1 MASLWQ
7 KTLFYLGL
15 VDEDEHEVPSPE
27 PEPQS
32 RQSRVRTVDPPGSRT
47 SSRTQAQ
54 PPQQRMPEAPVTR
67 PPSTVVGRR
76 VEPPT
81 RHRRRIS
88 TNPDHAEAGVLVT
101 GQNPGVE
108 PEPMVT
114 TIDPEPRNTPSVVIA
129 ARSFT
134 DAQQLADHIRDGRPV
149 VLDLRGTEPA
159 MVRRLVDFATGLTY
173 ALDGRMA
180 KTAQGVILVT
190 PHGHT
195 LEPEEQQRLADLGLY
210 RVTA

>member
-15 VDEDEHEVPSPE
+15 VDEDDTDLPVAE
-27 PEPQS
+27 PDAS
-32 RQSRVRTVDPPGSRT
+32 VRQSRVRTVDPPGSRASRSQ
-47 SSRTQAQ
+47 SSSVRD
-54 PPQQRMPEAPVTR
+54 PEAPQTR
-67 PPSTVVGRR
+67 PPTSVVGRR

-81 RHRRRIS
+81 RQRRRIS
-88 TNPDHAEAGVLVT
+88 ANPEHAEAGVLIT
-101 GQNPGVE
+101 GEATSVE
-108 PEPMVT
+108 PEMTDYSEPERSET
-114 TIDPEPRNTPSVVIA
+114 TEIIA

-134 DAQQLADHIRDGRPV
+134 DAQQLADHIRSGRPV

-180 KTAQGVILVT
+180 KIAQGVILVT
-190 PHGHT
+190 PYGRT
-195 LEPEEQQRLADLGLY
+195 LSGDEQDRLAGLGLY

>member
-15 VDEDEHEVPSPE
+15 VDEDETDAPPVVESETPN
-27 PEPQS
+27 Q
-32 RQSRVRTVDPPGSRT
+32 QSRVRTVDPPGSRT
-47 SSRTQAQ
+47 GRASASGRG
-54 PPQQRMPEAPVTR
+54 EAGVTR
-67 PPSTVVGRR
+67 PPSSVVGRR

-81 RHRRRIS
+81 RQRRRIS
-88 TNPDHAEAGVLVT
+88 ANPEHAEAGVLVT
-101 GQNPGVE
+101 GDAPSVN
-108 PEPMVT
+108 PEP
-114 TIDPEPRNTPSVVIA
+114 PETSDTEVIE

-180 KTAQGVILVT
+180 KIAQGVILVT
-190 PHGHT
+190 PHGRT
-195 LEPEEQQRLADLGLY
+195 LSADEQRRLAELGLY
-210 RVTA
+210 RVNA